1 LEPKPKPSYWGSVLA
16 NETQGVS
23 VSGIGDLG
31 GVWEVQLRGVEV
43 VIGLVRGG
51 GGWFAHLVTHSPL
64 SFSYPFPTPKP
75 PL

>member
-1 LEPKPKPSYWGSVLA
+1 LEPKSKPSYWGSVLA
-16 NETQGVS
+16 NKTWGAS
-23 VSGIGDLG
+23 ASGIGDLV

-43 VIGLVRGG
+43 VIAGMQGR
-51 GGWFAHLVTHSPL
+51 GGWFAHLVTHSSR